1 MRKASS
7 SHTMFHFL
15 RSSFVQC
22 QVKCGLQG
30 GQGSRGANFK
40 RGWRVSGSSTL
51 PVQAF
56 FSLMLPRDVFS
67 LRTTLAE
74 NTEIAWLDYHTCCWS
89 AYANAMQIWNVSNNH
104 SCTTRTVGICQRFQ
118 QHGNFVGLAG
128 DKMIDLGNA
137 GDFFKHELGAKVPF
151 HCMTFQSMWF
161 SSFAHRTLSRLFLKP
176 SHQTSVASLAWFF
189 KQS

>member
-104 SCTTRTVGICQRFQ
+104 SCTTRTVGICHRGFNSMGTLLGWQVTRWLTLGMLETSSSMSLEQRCHSTAWHF
-118 QHGNFVGLAG
+118 NPCGLAVSLTG
-128 DKMIDLGNA
+128 PCP
-137 GDFFKHELGAKVPF
+137 DF
-151 HCMTFQSMWF
+151 S
-161 SSFAHRTLSRLFLKP
+161 
-176 SHQTSVASLAWFF
+176 
-189 KQS
+189 